1 MIEMLSVGQNYW
13 VPALSVL
20 IGFAAL
26 IAAWLRRD
34 RRIDTIPGPRG
45 YPFIGIGYKLP
56 PKTQTV
62 FREWASEYGEL
73 FKVRVGWYNWV
84 VINTPEAIGEIL
96 EKQGVN
102 TASKAPLP
110 MAHDVVTGGMRLPTM
125 PYGPRWRAQRSVV
138 RQITSVPMTSTLMP
152 TQEFETKQLLFDLA
166 TDNDNQ
172 RNFYVHM
179 RRFAFSIIM
188 TNTFGTRVKTWDH
201 PDVHNAVNSQTL
213 LRNMTR
219 PGAFIVDLF
228 PPLARLPEWLQ
239 PGRREAEDASKK
251 LLDIKMGL
259 WRRLEKQHEA
269 GRAPACYGREI
280 LENKQ
285 SWYKQGLTDEDLA
298 WVAGG
303 LVEAGFETSAATLNS
318 LVLHLAANPRVQEAA
333 LEELMRVVGPNRT
346 PTFADMREL
355 PYVRA
360 CVKEVLRL
368 NPILSPGVRFYTEKD
383 VSYKSHVIPKGTV
396 LLANTASLHYDT
408 ERFDRPFEFRPER
421 YLDHSL
427 YSAEY
432 AAMGDWRRRD
442 HYAFSVGRRTC
453 PGARLAENSLD
464 IALANILWAFDVRP
478 PLVGGVEA
486 APAAGDDAWTR
497 DTGFVVPKPFAAR
510 FVPRSEERLRIVRE
524 QWRTAMKEGYEL
536 RGVTVDVDGMVQY

>member
-1 MIEMLSVGQNYW
+1 MIELLSADQHYRVL
-13 VPALSVL
+13 ALPVL
-20 IGFAAL
+20 IGLAAL
-26 IAAWLRRD
+26 ITAWLRHD
-34 RRIDTIPGPRG
+34 RRIDTIPGPKG

-56 PKTQTV
+56 PKTSTI
-62 FREWASEYGEL
+62 FREWASEHGEL

-84 VINTPEAIGEIL
+84 VINSPEAVGEIL
-96 EKQGVN
+96 EKQGVS

-110 MAHDVVTGGMRLPTM
+110 MSHDVVTGGMRLPTM

-152 TQEFETKQLLFDLA
+152 SQEFETKQLLFDLA
-166 TDNDNQ
+166 TDNENQ
-172 RNFYVHM
+172 RDFFVHM

-201 PDVHNAVNSQTL
+201 PDVHNAASSQAL
-213 LRNMTR
+213 LRSMTR

-228 PPLARLPEWLQ
+228 PPLAQLPKWLQ
-239 PGRREAEDASKK
+239 PGRRIAEDASKK

-318 LVLHLAANPRVQEAA
+318 LILHLAANPRVQEAA
-333 LEELMRVVGPNRT
+333 LEELTRVVGADRT
-346 PTFADMREL
+346 PTFADMRDL

-368 NPILSPGVRFYTEKD
+368 NPILSPGIRFYAEKD

-396 LLANTASLHYDT
+396 LLVNTAFLHYDAK
-408 ERFDRPFEFRPER
+408 RFDKPFEFIPER

-427 YSAEY
+427 YSSEY
-432 AAMGDWRRRD
+432 AAMSDWRKRD
-442 HYAFSVGRRTC
+442 HYTFSVGRRTC

-464 IALANILWAFDVRP
+464 IALANILWAFEVRP
-478 PLVGGVEA
+478 PLVDGVET
-486 APAAGDDAWTR
+486 PVPGDDAWVQ
-497 DTGFVVPKPFAAR
+497 DTGFSVPKPFAAR
-510 FVPRSEERLRIVRE
+510 FIPRSEEKLRIVKD
-524 QWRTAMKEGYEL
+524 QWQNAMKEGYEL